1 MRCVRRGCCRA
12 RAGPR
17 RARFRSSFY
26 DRRRCRRGCRAVR
39 GAARFDLPTAVQRTC
54 LCQRILADGRRM
66 AARGSVRLHEWFV
79 EPRGCTT
86 IAYSEAVVRGT
97 RAHLAGVESRVAA
110 WRWVAFPYR
119 RTPWPATWSDLSREL
134 ALARGAQMRVF
145 WDHPVISL
153 PKKSDRWFPTE
164 ILPHEPMLRAWLA
177 QGFGSRLSAD
187 VLLRAT
193 HSPSSWSAPD
203 CAWSPQNRRARSSCR
218 APR

>member
-26 DRRRCRRGCRAVR
+26 DTRRCRRDCRAER
-39 GAARFDLPTAVQRTC
+39 GSARFDLPTAVQRTC
-54 LCQRILADGRRM
+54 PRQRILADSRRM

-86 IAYSEAVVRGT
+86 IDYSEAVVRVT
-97 RAHLAGVESRVAA
+97 LAHLARGESRVAA
-110 WRWVAFPYR
+110 RRWVGFTHR
-119 RTPWPATWSDLSREL
+119 TTPWPAIWSDLSRDL
-134 ALARGAQMRVF
+134 SLARGAQMRVF
-145 WDHPVISL
+145 CAHPVSSL
-153 PKKSDRWFPTE
+153 PDNSDRWFQEE

-193 HSPSSWSAPD
+193 HSPASWPAPD
-203 CAWSPQNRRARSSCR
+203 CAWSPQNRRARSSCS